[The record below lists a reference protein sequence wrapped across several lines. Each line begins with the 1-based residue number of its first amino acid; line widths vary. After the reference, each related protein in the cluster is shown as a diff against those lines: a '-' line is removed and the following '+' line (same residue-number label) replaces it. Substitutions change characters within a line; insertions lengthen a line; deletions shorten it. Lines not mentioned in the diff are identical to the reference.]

1 MDGSSGSTGR
11 GTFGRGVRYASSP
24 AWWFVARLAR
34 GFVSGYGG
42 LVPAAPEGFEERE
55 MAAVVDEYTLGV
67 EEEYQ
72 VVDPETRELR
82 SQGGR
87 VVEGARHELGEG
99 DVTAELM
106 ESQVETVSSVCRTL
120 AEVRTEILRLRRA
133 VIRAAGDGARIVAA
147 STHPFSHW
155 REQVVT
161 PKERYRVLIEAYQQ
175 LAQEQL
181 VFGFHVH
188 VGVKDRES
196 AVRVMNRLR
205 VWLAPLLAL
214 SANSPFWLG
223 EDSGYASYRTQVW
236 GRFPVSGPPG
246 VFASRAEHDALVEA
260 LVRTE
265 TVEDATKIY
274 WDARLPEK
282 TETIELRVADV
293 CPTVDEAVMIAG
305 LSRALVRSCYERDGR
320 EEPYPAARPELLRAA
335 HWRASR
341 YGLEGELLDIEEE
354 RVVPAGYA
362 IQKLLDFVR
371 PSLEELGDW
380 DEISAVVRGTLER
393 GNGATRQRAVY
404 RRTGSLESVV
414 DMLVEETARST

>member
-1 MDGSSGSTGR
+1 MTVDG
-11 GTFGRGVRYASSP
+11 
-24 AWWFVARLAR
+24 
-34 GFVSGYGG
+34 
-42 LVPAAPEGFEERE
+42 
-55 MAAVVDEYTLGV
+55 YTVGV

-72 VVDPETRELR
+72 VVDPQTRELR

-87 VVEGARHELGEG
+87 VVEGARREIGEG

-106 ESQVETVSSVCRTL
+106 ESQVETVSSVCRSL
-120 AEVRTEILRLRRA
+120 AEVRSELVRLRRV
-133 VIRAAGDGARIVAA
+133 VIRAAGEGARIVAA

-188 VGVKDRES
+188 VGIKDRES

-205 VWLAPLLAL
+205 VWLASLLAL

-246 VFASRAEHDALVEA
+246 IFASRAEHDALIEA

-265 TVEDATKIY
+265 TVEDATKVY

-282 TETIELRVADV
+282 TETIEIRVADV
-293 CPTVDEAVMIAG
+293 CSTIDEAVMLAG
-305 LSRALVRSCYERDGR
+305 LSRALVRSCFERDGR
-320 EEPYPAARPELLRAA
+320 EEPYPTARPEILRAA

-341 YGLEGELLDIEEE
+341 YGLEGELIDVEEE

-362 IQKLLDFVR
+362 IQKLLDFAR
-371 PSLEELGDW
+371 PSLEEIGDW
-380 DEISAVVRGTLER
+380 DEVSDLVRGTLEH

-404 RRTGSLESVV
+404 KRSGDFGSVV
-414 DMLVEETARST
+414 DMLIEETARGT

>member
-1 MDGSSGSTGR
+1 MS
-11 GTFGRGVRYASSP
+11 VR
-24 AWWFVARLAR
+24 
-34 GFVSGYGG
+34 
-42 LVPAAPEGFEERE
+42 
-55 MAAVVDEYTLGV
+55 VDEYTLGV

-72 VVDPETRELR
+72 VVDPDTRELR

-87 VVEGARHELGEG
+87 VIERARDEAGDG
-99 DVTAELM
+99 DVAAELM
-106 ESQVETVSSVCRTL
+106 ESQVEAVSSVCRTL
-120 AEVRTEILRLRRA
+120 AEVRAEVSRLRRV
-133 VIRAAGDGARIVAA
+133 VIRAAGDEGRIVAA

-196 AVRVMNRLR
+196 AVRVINRLR

-246 VFASRAEHDALVEA
+246 FFESRDEHDALVEA
-260 LVRTE
+260 LVRTK

-282 TETIELRVADV
+282 TETIEVRVADV
-293 CPTVDEAVMIAG
+293 CPTVDEAVMVAG
-305 LSRALVRSCYERDGR
+305 LSRALVRSCFERDGR

-341 YGLEGELLDIEEE
+341 YGLEGELIDVEEE
-354 RVVPAGYA
+354 RVVPAGYE
-362 IQKLLDFVR
+362 IQKLLDFAR
-371 PSLEELGDW
+371 PALEELGDW
-380 DEISAVVRGTLER
+380 DEVSGIVRETLER

-404 RRTGSLESVV
+404 RRTGRLEDVV
-414 DMLVEETARST
+414 DMLVAETARGT

>member
-1 MDGSSGSTGR
+1 MT
-11 GTFGRGVRYASSP
+11 A
-24 AWWFVARLAR
+24 
-34 GFVSGYGG
+34 GG
-42 LVPAAPEGFEERE
+42 G
-55 MAAVVDEYTLGV
+55 EYTLGV

-82 SQGGR
+82 SQGGQ
-87 VVEGARHELGEG
+87 VVERAEAEAGEG
-99 DVTAELM
+99 GFAEELM
-106 ESQVETVSSVCRTL
+106 GSQVEAVSPVCRTL
-120 AEVRTEILRLRRA
+120 SEVRAELSRLRRA
-133 VIRAAGDGARIVAA
+133 VIRAAGEARIAAA

-188 VGVKDRES
+188 VGMEDRES

-214 SANSPFWLG
+214 SASSPFWLG

-246 VFASRAEHDALVEA
+246 LFASRAEHDAVVEA
-260 LVRTE
+260 LIRTK

-282 TETIELRVADV
+282 TETIEVRVADV
-293 CPTVDEAVMIAG
+293 CPMIDEAVMIAG
-305 LSRALVRSCYERDGR
+305 LSRALVRSCFERDAR
-320 EEPYPAARPELLRAA
+320 EEPYPTARPELLRAA

-341 YGLEGELLDIEEE
+341 YGLEGELVDAEEE
-354 RVVPAGYA
+354 RVVPAGYE
-362 IQKLLDFVR
+362 IHKLLDFAR
-371 PSLEELGDW
+371 PALEELGDW
-380 DEISAVVRGTLER
+380 DEVSGIVRETLES
-393 GNGATRQRAVY
+393 GNGATRQRAVF
-404 RRTGSLESVV
+404 RKTGRLESVV
-414 DMLVEETARST
+414 DMLVEETARGT

>member
-1 MDGSSGSTGR
+1 
-11 GTFGRGVRYASSP
+11 
-24 AWWFVARLAR
+24 
-34 GFVSGYGG
+34 
-42 LVPAAPEGFEERE
+42 
-55 MAAVVDEYTLGV
+55 MAAGGEGYTLGV

-72 VVDPETRELR
+72 IVDPGTRGLR
-82 SQGGR
+82 SRGGR
-87 VVEGARHELGEG
+87 VVERARPDAGEG
-99 DVTAELM
+99 DFAPELM
-106 ESQVETVSSVCRTL
+106 ESQVEAVSPVCLTL
-120 AEVRTEILRLRRA
+120 SEVRAELSRLRRA
-133 VIRAAGDGARIVAA
+133 VIRAAGEDRIVAA

-161 PKERYRVLIEAYQQ
+161 PKERYQVLIEAYQQ

-188 VGVKDRES
+188 VGIEDRES
-196 AVRVMNRLR
+196 AVRAMNRLR

-246 VFASRAEHDALVEA
+246 IFSSRAEHDALVEA

-282 TETIELRVADV
+282 TETIEIRVADV
-293 CPTVDEAVMIAG
+293 CPTVDEAVMLAG
-305 LSRALVRSCYERDGR
+305 LCRALVRSCFERDGR

-341 YGLEGELLDIEEE
+341 YGLEGKLVDVKEGRL
-354 RVVPAGYA
+354 VPAEEG
-362 IQKLLDFVR
+362 IHKLLDFAR

-380 DEISAVVRGTLER
+380 GEVSGAVRETLER

-404 RRTGSLESVV
+404 RRTGSLEAVV
-414 DMLVEETARST
+414 DMLVEETARDSLTPGG

>member
-1 MDGSSGSTGR
+1 
-11 GTFGRGVRYASSP
+11 
-24 AWWFVARLAR
+24 
-34 GFVSGYGG
+34 
-42 LVPAAPEGFEERE
+42 
-55 MAAVVDEYTLGV
+55 MADEYTLGV

-72 VVDPETRELR
+72 VVDPQTRELR

-87 VVEGARHELGEG
+87 VVEEARRGLGEG

-106 ESQVETVSSVCRTL
+106 ESQVESVSSVCQTL
-120 AEVRTEILRLRRA
+120 AEVRAEIVRLRRA

-188 VGVKDRES
+188 VGIKNRES

-246 VFASRAEHDALVEA
+246 IFASRAEHDALVGA

-282 TETIELRVADV
+282 TETIEVRVADV
-293 CPTVDEAVMIAG
+293 CPTVDEAVMVAG
-305 LSRALVRSCYERDGR
+305 LSRALVRSCFERDGR
-320 EEPYPAARPELLRAA
+320 EEPYPTARPEILRAA

-341 YGLEGELLDIEEE
+341 YGLEGELLDVEEE

-362 IQKLLDFVR
+362 IQKLLDFAR
-371 PSLEELGDW
+371 PVLEELGDW
-380 DEISAVVRGTLER
+380 DEVSGTARETLQR

-404 RRTGSLESVV
+404 RRTGSLEAVV
-414 DMLVEETARST
+414 DMLVDETARST

>member
-1 MDGSSGSTGR
+1 MRAGIGGMGREKMASG
-11 GTFGRGVRYASSP
+11 
-24 AWWFVARLAR
+24 
-34 GFVSGYGG
+34 
-42 LVPAAPEGFEERE
+42 
-55 MAAVVDEYTLGV
+55 VDEYTLGV

-72 VVDPETRELR
+72 IVDPETRELR
-82 SQGGR
+82 SAGGR
-87 VVEGARHELGEG
+87 VVERARPEAGEG

-106 ESQVETVSSVCRTL
+106 ASQVETVSPVCRTL
-120 AEVRTEILRLRRA
+120 AEVRAEISRLRRA
-133 VIRAAGDGARIVAA
+133 VIRAAGEGGRIVAA

-155 REQVVT
+155 RDQVVT

-188 VGVKDRES
+188 VGIKDRES
-196 AVRVMNRLR
+196 AMRVMNRLR

-214 SANSPFWLG
+214 SANSPFWIG

-246 VFASRAEHDALVEA
+246 LFASRAEHDALVEA

-282 TETIELRVADV
+282 TDTIEVRVADV
-293 CPTVDEAVMIAG
+293 CPRIDEAVMLAG
-305 LSRALVRSCYERDGR
+305 LSRALVRSCFERDGR

-341 YGLEGELLDIEEE
+341 YGLEGELVDVEEG
-354 RVVPAGYA
+354 RVVPAGYE
-362 IQKLLDFVR
+362 IQKLLDFAR
-371 PSLEELGDW
+371 PALEELGDW
-380 DEISAVVRGTLER
+380 DEVSAVVRETLKH
-393 GNGATRQRAVY
+393 GNGATRQRAAY
-404 RRTGSLESVV
+404 GRTGRLESVV
-414 DMLVEETARST
+414 DMLAEETARGT